1 MYEISFRKL
10 PIHNQKKKKKNSKQ
24 SKFFFFFVRIDGYN
38 MAYIYIYIYIYIL
51 LSIVTLLRV
60 TQCSLSNIEQL
71 NKFLFY

>member
-10 PIHNQKKKKKNSKQ
+10 PIHNQKKNSKQ

-38 MAYIYIYIYIYIL
+38 MAYIYIYIYIL

>member
-38 MAYIYIYIYIYIL
+38 MAYIYIYIL
-51 LSIVTLLRV
+51 LSVATLLRV

>member
-38 MAYIYIYIYIYIL
+38 MAYIYIYIYIL

>member
-38 MAYIYIYIYIYIL
+38 MAYIYIYIYIIEY
-51 LSIVTLLRV
+51 
-60 TQCSLSNIEQL
+60 CNIT
-71 NKFLFY
+71 

>member
-10 PIHNQKKKKKNSKQ
+10 PIHNQKKKKKKSKQ

-38 MAYIYIYIYIYIL
+38 MAYIYIYIYIL